1 MFSLKYRIGSDTD
14 ASNQLDHVAGA
25 KYFRLARL
33 TFHRHF
39 SEIYIVCYCFPSDV
53 MFNPYLPSS
62 PASSSTSALPHSGPI
77 TRSRTL
83 FYLSIRDSSIT
94 GYGRRKSRPVR
105 GKREYG
111 DTVDVAEDEEQGLI
125 GGKEG
130 GLSVKG
136 LPPKWWVD
144 ACL

>member
-1 MFSLKYRIGSDTD
+1 
-14 ASNQLDHVAGA
+14 
-25 KYFRLARL
+25 
-33 TFHRHF
+33 
-39 SEIYIVCYCFPSDV
+39 
-53 MFNPYLPSS
+53 
-62 PASSSTSALPHSGPI
+62 
-77 TRSRTL
+77 
-83 FYLSIRDSSIT
+83 
-94 GYGRRKSRPVR
+94 VR